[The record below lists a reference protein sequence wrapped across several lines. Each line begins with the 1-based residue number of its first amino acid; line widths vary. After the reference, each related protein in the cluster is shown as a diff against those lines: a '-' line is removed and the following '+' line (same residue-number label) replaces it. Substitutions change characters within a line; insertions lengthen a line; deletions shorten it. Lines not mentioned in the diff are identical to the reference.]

1 MKMQDFMQKIKEK
14 KLKRSD
20 WLILVLAGI
29 LILIIALPTDTKE
42 KKQAEEAKENIS
54 KENNTMEASK
64 NEIERK
70 LEDILEKI
78 DGAGDVKVMI
88 TYQDSGT
95 QVVEKDK
102 NTSEN
107 SLEESDRTGGVR
119 NTKEQQLQESTVY
132 EEADAGNTPFVS
144 KELLPKVKNQLIITA
159 LALMIAVAGYLS
171 FTDKN
176 GKDEKV
182 AMEASADTADLSYE
196 ISAEDDLAEAD
207 IFTDTEDNSSE
218 AVSAADSVVEESLE
232 NPGEA
237 VMASSSVDYASEM
250 KLGREQVRSKN
261 KETLLEIINNTNI
274 DEAAKQDALNQMVAM
289 TDIAERENAAEMLLE
304 AKGFTDVVVS
314 ITDNTADVVLDMG
327 EVTDAKRAQI
337 EDIVKRK
344 AGIEAENIIITPIQ
358 KNTAQENP
366 ATETTENSDTT
377 EQTN

>member
-1 MKMQDFMQKIKEK
+1 M
-14 KLKRSD
+14 
-20 WLILVLAGI
+20 
-29 LILIIALPTDTKE
+29 
-42 KKQAEEAKENIS
+42 
-54 KENNTMEASK
+54 
-64 NEIERK
+64 
-70 LEDILEKI
+70 
-78 DGAGDVKVMI
+78 
-88 TYQDSGT
+88 
-95 QVVEKDK
+95 
-102 NTSEN
+102 
-107 SLEESDRTGGVR
+107 
-119 NTKEQQLQESTVY
+119 
-132 EEADAGNTPFVS
+132 
-144 KELLPKVKNQLIITA
+144 
-159 LALMIAVAGYLS
+159 
-171 FTDKN
+171 
-176 GKDEKV
+176 
-182 AMEASADTADLSYE
+182 
-196 ISAEDDLAEAD
+196 SAEDDLAEAD

-218 AVSAADSVVEESLE
+218 AVSAADGVVEESLE